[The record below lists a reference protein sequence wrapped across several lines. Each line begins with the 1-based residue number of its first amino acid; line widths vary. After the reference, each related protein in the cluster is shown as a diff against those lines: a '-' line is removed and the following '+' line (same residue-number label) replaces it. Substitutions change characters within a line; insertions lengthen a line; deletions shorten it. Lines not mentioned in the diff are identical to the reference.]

1 MKRYLKRCLTII
13 TILLVIIFATS
24 CGNGAKISTGLIL
37 ENNFIGRRVM
47 DVSISKSDFNRYM
60 QGPNHILENF
70 INEKCP
76 PELTWELHETEA
88 DYVARFTLEFD
99 TKETYIR
106 KVTNLLGTSP
116 VVDMVQADSFLAK
129 GIAYSENFT
138 SKDLLSWL
146 SNALVEEG
154 YIDPSYKDEIFENDT
169 TILYFGADEYPTSET
184 INVSEITYLPFNSID
199 ILTIPYVDGTYDRKV
214 IFNIP
219 KSTME
224 EKRNEIKAF
233 MEDSIPS
240 GALSLW
246 DTNTKSGD
254 IVFSISLEN
263 TDKENIDAAMEKI
276 FHSQAADFI
285 DKKANNEG
293 NMLEFNQTMT
303 ETLDLTKYISSRDG
317 TASLRYFVA
326 SDVLSK
332 AAILQDDG
340 NTKDL
345 SLWLDEDAYDGYIMA
360 YSGDVST
367 ITLNMEITYSYFPK
381 EINIETVVKGN
392 NYIQRTIEMLYD
404 KQFEEKELTALKE
417 SINSIADRY
426 ALVDYKKTSS
436 NYIIKFK
443 QKGTKDEV
451 STGFGKIFA
460 DGNSA
465 IEYDKDKKRF
475 ALHTITD
482 FQEEISFGNF
492 FGSASKNILVNYSV
506 KLPAGDKISNDTI
519 KNYADDDTVKIG
531 EEEFKLS
538 SYDKYI
544 LCKIKAESFNWVAIL
559 WWMLIILIVAVCL
572 TAGYMGYVLLK
583 EKLGDTD
590 ILANNKTNKAN
601 KIEKNIDI
609 GNTIRFCT
617 KCGEP
622 IKKDNNF
629 CTQCGNKIR

>member
-1 MKRYLKRCLTII
+1 MTI
-13 TILLVIIFATS
+13 
-24 CGNGAKISTGLIL
+24 K
-37 ENNFIGRRVM
+37 NFI
-47 DVSISKSDFNRYM
+47 K
-60 QGPNHILENF
+60 
-70 INEKCP
+70 
-76 PELTWELHETEA
+76 LH
-88 DYVARFTLEFD
+88 
-99 TKETYIR
+99 
-106 KVTNLLGTSP
+106 
-116 VVDMVQADSFLAK
+116 
-129 GIAYSENFT
+129 
-138 SKDLLSWL
+138 
-146 SNALVEEG
+146 
-154 YIDPSYKDEIFENDT
+154 
-169 TILYFGADEYPTSET
+169 
-184 INVSEITYLPFNSID
+184 
-199 ILTIPYVDGTYDRKV
+199 
-214 IFNIP
+214 
-219 KSTME
+219 
-224 EKRNEIKAF
+224 
-233 MEDSIPS
+233 
-240 GALSLW
+240 
-246 DTNTKSGD
+246 
-254 IVFSISLEN
+254 
-263 TDKENIDAAMEKI
+263 
-276 FHSQAADFI
+276 
-285 DKKANNEG
+285 
-293 NMLEFNQTMT
+293 
-303 ETLDLTKYISSRDG
+303 
-317 TASLRYFVA
+317 
-326 SDVLSK
+326 
-332 AAILQDDG
+332 
-340 NTKDL
+340 
-345 SLWLDEDAYDGYIMA
+345 
-360 YSGDVST
+360 
-367 ITLNMEITYSYFPK
+367 
-381 EINIETVVKGN
+381 
-392 NYIQRTIEMLYD
+392 
-404 KQFEEKELTALKE
+404 
-417 SINSIADRY
+417 
-426 ALVDYKKTSS
+426 
-436 NYIIKFK
+436 IKFK

-559 WWMLIILIVAVCL
+559 WWLLIILIVAVCL